1 VEPEDALAG
10 LLLTNREG
18 AASTEVFEPWE
29 ARVLLSEP

>member
-1 VEPEDALAG
+1 V
-10 LLLTNREG
+10 LLTNREG